1 MAQERFK
8 ARLYSEEKILFVK
21 GDARRFSNRDGT
33 LFSGNYPTK
42 ILPSML
48 PEWYA
53 RGRYYKRWGYLSVKG
68 ITDMIYIPNR
78 FTNHFLKDDFLL
90 LSYGGKLTP
99 KANTQGSVLDKYDGV
114 DEFVFGNDILT
125 VLKGAREFS
134 DYDISPIIEQLKD
147 KVEMLAEKYP
157 EDFGKDQWD
166 FDVDEYFQ
174 KGYDNGR
181 KDDLFALN
189 IGEKRYYSSLY
200 DIQKYISSLD
210 KEAFAS
216 IIEAFEKT
224 EQGTKIVMVATPQGE
239 KPLLEK
245 VTYISSRY
253 QSIGIYENDPPV
265 PSIVANGKSLTAA
278 MMYIMEIIAL
288 ENGRYMRLLKVD
300 CDNLRYTTEGDALE
314 AFPKDKYC
322 LSYTEKAKNKL
333 KLYSKLYV
341 KEKEYESAAVLNK
354 GADILQYDVSC
365 FIKEI
370 L

>member
-1 MAQERFK
+1 MAVDRFK
-8 ARLYSEEKILFVK
+8 ARLYLEEKIVFVK
-21 GDARRFSNRDGT
+21 GEARKHTKRDGT

-42 ILPSML
+42 IIPPML

-68 ITDMIYIPNR
+68 ITDLKYIPNR

-90 LSYGGKLTP
+90 ISYGGRIVEKDAP
-99 KANTQGSVLDKYDGV
+99 RGSTLDRYDGV
-114 DEFVFGNDILT
+114 DEYVFGNEILT
-125 VLKGAREFS
+125 VLKGARAFS
-134 DYDISPIIEQLKD
+134 NYDISPIIEQIKD

-166 FDVDEYFQ
+166 FDVDEYFK

-189 IGEKRYYSSLY
+189 VGEKRYYGSLY
-200 DIQKYISSLD
+200 DIQKYIASLD
-210 KEAFAS
+210 KEHFS
-216 IIEAFEKT
+216 NYIEAFEKT
-224 EQGTKIVMVATPQGE
+224 EQGTKIVMVTTPQGE

-265 PSIVANGKSLTAA
+265 PSIVANGQFLTAD
-278 MMYIMEIIAL
+278 MMYLMEIIAL

-300 CDNLRYTTEGDALE
+300 CDNLRYTTEGNVLE
-314 AFPKDKYC
+314 AFPKDKFC
-322 LSYTEKAKNKL
+322 LSYTATAKNKL

-354 GADILQYDVSC
+354 GTDILQYDVSC